1 MGLILSCSI
10 ICNLLLT
17 ILYYF
22 ASKKLDKM
30 LDQYMKMN
38 RDWSGYCQ
46 DMNSRWSEFCSRI
59 KEEKDYD

>member
-1 MGLILSCSI
+1 MGLILLCSI

-22 ASKKLDKM
+22 ASKKLDKIA
-30 LDQYMKMN
+30 DQYIKMN
-38 RDWSGYCQ
+38 HDWSNYCK
-46 DMNSRWSEFCSRI
+46 DMNCRWSEICSRI